1 MNPKAIG
8 RLAALLLVVGKIEAN
23 EQPTPCIV
31 YFSVVENDEVS
42 VHLSVL
48 GMNKP
53 QISWYK
59 KHGDRDKYAAIC
71 YVEDGARAPAEAPL
85 YAIVWGEHLA
95 SEPYVYSYQT
105 AVRGDGDLNATVM
118 DQNGNTSIVS
128 GTNSTGA
135 SVSRTSSGTKKDYV
149 ADGWLAVW
157 NPKTNEG
164 KGSFAPIAPLQ
175 NHNNTDLS
183 SASTSLLKEAMEQIR
198 QREKE
203 RLDVAAKERRAVAAN
218 ERNGWALITIR
229 PINNGQP
236 SPSETSSSAA
246 TSTVVVTS
254 SPPGANIFV
263 DEDFVGTTPS
273 TINVTAGKHVVT
285 VKKSGFQDWICVVSF
300 SGGSITLDAELARGP
315 SEMRTADPRTMSD
328 STKRSA
334 AGGTSANP
342 LQRPVGWIGVSG
354 KDDNKGALVTDVIA
368 GGPAALA
375 GIRVGD
381 TILVIDGTTIK
392 GKDFEKVVTAL
403 RPGTRVPVNYT
414 RGSSVHEVWITVAS
428 QN

>member
-8 RLAALLLVVGKIEAN
+8 SLAALLLVVGKIDAN

-42 VHLSVL
+42 VRRSLL
-48 GMNKP
+48 GMNNP
-53 QISWYK
+53 QSSWYK
-59 KHGDRDKYAAIC
+59 KHGERDKYAGIC
-71 YVEDGARAPAEAPL
+71 YVADGARAPAEAPL
-85 YAIVWGEHLA
+85 YAIVWGEHLVT
-95 SEPYVYSYQT
+95 EPYVYSYQT
-105 AVRGDGDLNATVM
+105 AVRVDGDVNATVT
-118 DQNGNTSIVS
+118 DQNGNTSTVS
-128 GTNSTGA
+128 GTNSNG
-135 SVSRTSSGTKKDYV
+135 VPVGHTSSGTKNYYV
-149 ADGWLAVW
+149 ADGWLAAW

-164 KGSFAPIAPLQ
+164 KGSFVPIASLQ

-183 SASTSLLKEAMEQIR
+183 SASTSLLKDAMEQIR
-198 QREKE
+198 QRERE
-203 RLDVAAKERRAVAAN
+203 RLAVAAKERRAVAAN

-236 SPSETSSSAA
+236 SPSETSSSVV
-246 TSTVVVTS
+246 TSTVGVSS

-285 VKKSGFQDWICVVSF
+285 LKKSGFQDWICAVSL
-300 SGGSITLDAELARGP
+300 SGGSITLDAELASGP
-315 SEMRTADPRTMSD
+315 NEMRTADPPTTSD
-328 STKRSA
+328 STKGSA
-334 AGGTSANP
+334 AAGISANS
-342 LQRPVGWIGVSG
+342 LQRPVGWIGASG
-354 KDDNKGALVTDVIA
+354 KDNNKGALVTDVTA
-368 GGPAALA
+368 GGPAARA

-381 TILVIDGTTIK
+381 TILEVAGTTIK

-403 RPGTRVPVNYT
+403 KPGTRVPVNYT
-414 RGSSVHEVWITVAS
+414 RGSSLHEVWITVAS

>member
-42 VHLSVL
+42 VRPSVL

-53 QISWYK
+53 QNSWYK
-59 KHGDRDKYAAIC
+59 MHADRAKYAGIC
-71 YVEDGARAPAEAPL
+71 YVEAGARAPAEAPL
-85 YAIVWGEHLA
+85 YGIVWGEHLA
-95 SEPYVYSYQT
+95 SEPYVYSYET
-105 AVRGDGDLNATVM
+105 AVRVDGDVNATVT
-118 DQNGNTSIVS
+118 DPNGSTGTVS
-128 GTNSTGA
+128 GTNSTGGP
-135 SVSRTSSGTKKDYV
+135 VSHTGSGTKKYHV

-164 KGSFAPIAPLQ
+164 KGSFVPIAPLQ

-183 SASTSLLKEAMEQIR
+183 SASTSLLKDAMEQIR

-203 RLDVAAKERRAVAAN
+203 RLEVAAKERKAVAAN
-218 ERNGWALITIR
+218 ERNGWALITIK
-229 PINNGQP
+229 PIENGQP
-236 SPSETSSSAA
+236 SPTETPSSAV
-246 TSTVVVTS
+246 TSTVGVS
-254 SPPGANIFV
+254 STPPGANIFV

-285 VKKSGFQDWICVVSF
+285 VKKSGFQDWICAVSF
-300 SGGSITLDAELARGP
+300 PGGSSTLDAKLASGP
-315 SEMRTADPRTMSD
+315 NEVRTADPPTTSD
-328 STKRSA
+328 SKEGSFA
-334 AGGTSANP
+334 AGISATS
-342 LQRPVGWIGVSG
+342 LQRPVGWLGVSG
-354 KDDNKGALVTDVIA
+354 KDSNKGALVTDVTK
-368 GGPAALA
+368 GGPAARA

-381 TILVIDGTTIK
+381 TILEVAGTTIK

-403 RPGTRVPVNYT
+403 KPGTRVPVDYT
-414 RGSSVHEVWITVAS
+414 RGSSVHEVWIIVAS

>member
-23 EQPTPCIV
+23 EQPAPCIV
-31 YFSVVENDEVS
+31 YFSVVENDEGS

-48 GMNKP
+48 GMNNP
-53 QISWYK
+53 QSSWYK
-59 KHGDRDKYAAIC
+59 KHGDRNKYEGIC
-71 YVEDGARAPAEAPL
+71 YLGDEARAPAEAPL
-85 YAIVWGEHLA
+85 YAIVWGEHFVT
-95 SEPYVYSYQT
+95 EPYAYRDQAT
-105 AVRGDGDLNATVM
+105 VRVDGDVKAIVM
-118 DQNGNTSIVS
+118 DQNGDTRTVS

-135 SVSRTSSGTKKDYV
+135 PVSHISSKEKKSYV
-149 ADGWLAVW
+149 ADGWLSVW
-157 NPKTNEG
+157 DPKTNEG
-164 KGSFAPIAPLQ
+164 KGSFVPIAPLQ

-183 SASTSLLKEAMEQIR
+183 SASTSLLKDAMEQIR

-203 RLDVAAKERRAVAAN
+203 RLAVAAN

-236 SPSETSSSAA
+236 SSTETSSSAV
-246 TSTVVVTS
+246 TSTVRVSS
-254 SPPGANIFV
+254 SPPGANIFI

-285 VKKSGFQDWICVVSF
+285 VKKSGFQDWICAVSF
-300 SGGSITLDAELARGP
+300 SGGSITLDAELASEP
-315 SEMRTADPRTMSD
+315 NEMRTADPPTTSN

-334 AGGTSANP
+334 AAGTSANW
-342 LQRPVGWIGVSG
+342 LKRPAGWIGVSW
-354 KDDNKGALVTDVIA
+354 KDNNKGALVTDVTA

-381 TILVIDGTTIK
+381 TILEIAGTTIK
-392 GKDFEKVVTAL
+392 SKDFEKVVIAL
-403 RPGTRVPVNYT
+403 KPGTRVPVDYT

-428 QN
+428 PN

>member
-1 MNPKAIG
+1 MNLKAIG
-8 RLAALLLVVGKIEAN
+8 RLAGLLLVVGKIEAN
-23 EQPTPCIV
+23 QQLTPCIV

-42 VHLSVL
+42 VRHSVL

-53 QISWYK
+53 QTSWYK
-59 KHGDRDKYAAIC
+59 MHGDRDKYAGIC

-85 YAIVWGEHLA
+85 YAIVWGEHLV

-105 AVRGDGDLNATVM
+105 AVRVDGDVNATAT
-118 DQNGNTSIVS
+118 DQNGNTSAVS

-135 SVSRTSSGTKKDYV
+135 PVSHRSSGTKKYYV

-157 NPKTNEG
+157 NSKTKEG
-164 KGSFAPIAPLQ
+164 KGSFVPIGPLQ
-175 NHNNTDLS
+175 NHNHTDLS

-203 RLDVAAKERRAVAAN
+203 RLEVAAKERRAVAAN

-229 PINNGQP
+229 PINNEQP
-236 SPSETSSSAA
+236 SPSETSSSAV
-246 TSTVVVTS
+246 TSTVGVNST
-254 SPPGANIFV
+254 PPGANIFV

-285 VKKSGFQDWICVVSF
+285 VKKSGFQDWICALSF
-300 SGGSITLDAELARGP
+300 SGGSITLDAKLASEP
-315 SEMRTADPRTMSD
+315 NEMRTADPPTTSD
-328 STKRSA
+328 SKKGSA
-334 AGGTSANP
+334 AAEISANS
-342 LQRPVGWIGVSG
+342 LQRPVGWLGVSG
-354 KDDNKGALVTDVIA
+354 KDNNKGALVTDVTV
-368 GGPAALA
+368 GGPAARA

-381 TILVIDGTTIK
+381 TILEVAGTTIK

-403 RPGTRVPVNYT
+403 KPGTRVPVNYT
-414 RGSSVHEVWITVAS
+414 RGSSVHEVWIIVAT